1 MQAKRSSMLSGAGRD
16 MFSEISGELPDVLG
30 DFTPGSVCSDRAIWN
45 SVPQTVRERVIRDA
59 EETLARAFPLIT
71 ASDYREFTATGN
83 RSRFEELYF
92 ARRRML
98 NNLVL
103 GELVEG
109 RTRFLP
115 GIVDG
120 IFLIA
125 EESGWQ
131 LPAHNAYERSGARL
145 PLPDNS
151 QPVVDLFAAETAALL
166 ATVVALL
173 GDALD
178 GISPEITARVE
189 REIQIRILSPYL
201 GRHFWWMGRGEER
214 MNNWTA
220 WISQN
225 VLLTVFSLK
234 TDQPARRAVV
244 EKALGSLDAF
254 LKDYA
259 EDGACE
265 EGVLYYR
272 HAALCLHG
280 ALTILDGVAPGL
292 FGKLWQQPKIR
303 SMAEYI
309 AHMHVAG
316 RYYFNFADSSAVV
329 EPCSVREYLFG
340 QAVGSQVLAEFAAAD
355 RAASGSSHLPGE
367 WNLWYRV
374 QEVLIGPT
382 LPDAAPPHPASRRDM
397 FYPGIGL
404 FIARDEQFSLAVKGG
419 NNGEGHNHNDV
430 GSVTLYKN
438 GRPFL
443 IDVGVETY
451 TAKTFSARRYEI
463 WTMQSAF
470 HNLPTFA
477 GVMQS
482 AGDTFGARDV
492 EVGFDEE
499 RARIS
504 LDIAGAYPAEAELHS
519 YRRIVSLL
527 RGRHVE
533 IVDSYDG
540 GKPAVLSLMTCLAPT
555 VVPDRID
562 LADLGSIFVDGGGEI
577 EIDEIDVEDARL
589 RSAWPGKIYRLRVP
603 FAGRVLR
610 LRIV

>member
-1 MQAKRSSMLSGAGRD
+1 
-16 MFSEISGELPDVLG
+16 MFSEISDQLPDVLG
-30 DFTPGSVCSDRAIWN
+30 DFTPGAMGSDRPRWN
-45 SVPQTVRERVIRDA
+45 SVPQAVRELVVGEA
-59 EETLARAFPLIT
+59 EETLARSFPLIT
-71 ASDYREFTATGN
+71 ASDYREFTETGN
-83 RSRFEELYF
+83 RACFEELYF
-92 ARRRML
+92 TRRRML

-103 GELVEG
+103 GELIEG
-109 RTRFLP
+109 KARFLP
-115 GIVDG
+115 KIVDG

-166 ATVVALL
+166 ATIVALL
-173 GDALD
+173 RDELD

-189 REIQIRILSPYL
+189 REIEIRILSPYL

-234 TDQPARRAVV
+234 TSQPTRHAVV
-244 EKALGSLDAF
+244 KKALGSLDAF

-280 ALTILDGVAPGL
+280 ALTILDRVAPGL
-292 FGKLWQQPKIR
+292 FGRFWQQPKIR
-303 SMAEYI
+303 NMAEYI
-309 AHMHVAG
+309 AHMHVVD

-329 EPCSVREYLFG
+329 EPCSAREYLFG
-340 QAVGSQVLAEFAAAD
+340 RAVGSEMLAEFAASD
-355 RAASGSSHLPGE
+355 RAASDNPHLPGE

-374 QEVLIGPT
+374 QELLAGPT
-382 LPDAAPPHPASRRDM
+382 LPAAAPPHPASGRDI

-404 FIARDEQFSLAVKGG
+404 FIARDGQFSLAVKGG

-463 WTMQSAF
+463 WTMQSTF

-482 AGDTFGARDV
+482 AGEAFGARDV
-492 EVGFDEE
+492 EVGFDEGS
-499 RARIS
+499 ARIS
-504 LDIAGAYPAEAELHS
+504 LDISGAYPPEAQLHS
-519 YRRIVSLL
+519 YRRVVSLL

-533 IVDSYDG
+533 IVDTYDG

-555 VVPDRID
+555 AGPDRID
-562 LADLGSIFVDGGGEI
+562 LADLGSIFVEGAGEI
-577 EIDEIDVEDARL
+577 EIDEIVVDDARL
-589 RSAWPGKIYRLRVP
+589 RSAWPEKIYRLRVP
-603 FAGRVLR
+603 FAGRLLR

>member
-1 MQAKRSSMLSGAGRD
+1 
-16 MFSEISGELPDVLG
+16 MFSEISEELPDVLG
-30 DFTPGSVCSDRAIWN
+30 DFTPGAVGSDRPKWN
-45 SVPQTVRERVIRDA
+45 SVPQAVRELVIGEA
-59 EETLARAFPLIT
+59 EETLARAWPLIT

-92 ARRRML
+92 TRRRML

-109 RTRFLP
+109 GARFLP
-115 GIVDG
+115 KIVDG

-145 PLPDNS
+145 PLPDDS

-173 GDALD
+173 RDELD

-189 REIQIRILSPYL
+189 REIEIRILSPYL
-201 GRHFWWMGRGEER
+201 DRHFWWIGRGEER

-234 TDQPARRAVV
+234 TDQPTRHAVV
-244 EKALGSLDAF
+244 KKALGSLDAF

-280 ALTILDGVAPGL
+280 ALTILDTVAPGL
-292 FGKLWQQPKIR
+292 FGRFWQQPKIR
-303 SMAEYI
+303 NMAEYI
-309 AHMHVAG
+309 AYMHVAG

-329 EPCSVREYLFG
+329 EPCSAREYLFG
-340 QAVGSQVLAEFAAAD
+340 RAVGSEMLAEFAASD
-355 RAASGSSHLPGE
+355 RAASDNPHLPGE

-374 QEVLIGPT
+374 QELLVGPT
-382 LPDAAPPHPASRRDM
+382 LPAAPPHPASRRDI

-404 FIARDEQFSLAVKGG
+404 FIARDRQFSLAVKGG

-430 GSVTLYKN
+430 GSVSLYKN

-482 AGDTFGARDV
+482 AGEAFGARDV
-492 EVGFDEE
+492 EVGFDEGS
-499 RARIS
+499 ARIS
-504 LDIAGAYPAEAELHS
+504 LDISDAYPPEVQLHS
-519 YRRIVSLL
+519 YRRVVSLL

-533 IVDSYDG
+533 IVDTYDG

-555 VVPDRID
+555 VGPDRIY
-562 LADLGSIFVDGGGEI
+562 LADLGSIFVEGAGEI
-577 EIDEIDVEDARL
+577 EIDEIGVDDARL
-589 RSAWPGKIYRLRVP
+589 RSAWPEKIYRLRLP
-603 FAGRVLR
+603 FAGRLLK

>member
-1 MQAKRSSMLSGAGRD
+1 
-16 MFSEISGELPDVLG
+16 MFSEISGELPDSLG
-30 DFTPGSVCSDRAIWN
+30 DFTPGAIAADRAIWN
-45 SVPQTVRERVIRDA
+45 AVPQTMRDAVLRDA
-59 EETLARAFPLIT
+59 ETTLARSWPLIT
-71 ASDYREFTATGN
+71 ASDYREYTETGN

-92 ARRRML
+92 TRRRML
-98 NNLVL
+98 NDLVL

-109 RTRFLP
+109 GGRFLP

-120 IFLIA
+120 IFLIT

-131 LPAHNAYERSGARL
+131 LPAHNAYERGGPRL

-151 QPVVDLFAAETAALL
+151 QPVVDLFAAETGALL
-166 ATVVALL
+166 ATVIALL
-173 GDALD
+173 GDELD
-178 GISPEITARVE
+178 GISPEIAARVK
-189 REIQIRILSPYL
+189 REIEIRILTPYL
-201 GRHFWWMGRGEER
+201 GRHFWWMGRGGER

-225 VLLTVFSLK
+225 VLLTAFSLK
-234 TDQPARRAVV
+234 TDQPTRRAVV

-280 ALTILDGVAPGL
+280 ALTVLDSAAPGL
-292 FGKLWQQPKIR
+292 FGKIWRQPKIR
-303 SMAEYI
+303 NMAEYI
-309 AHMHVAG
+309 ANMHVAG

-329 EPCSVREYLFG
+329 EPCSAREYLFG
-340 QAVGSQVLAEFAAAD
+340 KAVGSEMLADFAAAD
-355 RAASGSSHLPGE
+355 RATADNSHLPGE

-374 QEVLIGPT
+374 QELLVGT
-382 LPDAAPPHPASRRDM
+382 LPAAEPRPEPPRDI

-404 FIARDEQFSLAVKGG
+404 FVARDGAFSLAVKGG

-451 TAKTFSARRYEI
+451 TAKTFSPRRYEI
-463 WTMQSAF
+463 WTMQSAY
-470 HNLPTFA
+470 HNLPTFE

-482 AGDTFGARDV
+482 AGEAFGARDV
-492 EVGFDEE
+492 EVEFGDD

-504 LDIAGAYPAEAELHS
+504 LGISGAYPPEADLRS
-519 YRRIVSLL
+519 YRRTVSLM

-533 IVDSYDG
+533 IVDAHDG
-540 GKPAVLSLMTCLAPT
+540 DKPAVLSLMTCLAPT
-555 VVPDRID
+555 VTPEKID
-562 LADLGSIFVDGGGEI
+562 LADLGSIFVEGAGTIEVDEI
-577 EIDEIDVEDARL
+577 ELDDLRL
-589 RSAWPGKIYRLRVP
+589 RSAWPEKLFRLRLP
-603 FAGRVLR
+603 FAGKRLT

>member
-1 MQAKRSSMLSGAGRD
+1 
-16 MFSEISGELPDVLG
+16 MFSEISDQLPDVLG
-30 DFTPGSVCSDRAIWN
+30 DFTPGAMGSDRPRWN
-45 SVPQTVRERVIRDA
+45 SVPQAVRELVVGEA
-59 EETLARAFPLIT
+59 EETLARSFPLIT
-71 ASDYREFTATGN
+71 ASDYREFTETGN
-83 RSRFEELYF
+83 RACFEELYF
-92 ARRRML
+92 TRRRML

-103 GELVEG
+103 GELIEG
-109 RTRFLP
+109 KARFLP
-115 GIVDG
+115 KIVDG

-166 ATVVALL
+166 ATIVALL
-173 GDALD
+173 RDELD

-189 REIQIRILSPYL
+189 REIEIRILSPYL

-234 TDQPARRAVV
+234 TSQPTRHAVV
-244 EKALGSLDAF
+244 KKALGSLDAF

-280 ALTILDGVAPGL
+280 ALTILDRVAPGL
-292 FGKLWQQPKIR
+292 FGRFWQQPKIR
-303 SMAEYI
+303 NMAEYI
-309 AHMHVAG
+309 AHMHVVG

-329 EPCSVREYLFG
+329 EPCSAREYLFG
-340 QAVGSQVLAEFAAAD
+340 RAVGSEMLAEFAASD
-355 RAASGSSHLPGE
+355 RAASDNPHLPGE

-374 QEVLIGPT
+374 QELLAGPT
-382 LPDAAPPHPASRRDM
+382 LPAAAPPHPASGRDI

-404 FIARDEQFSLAVKGG
+404 FIARDGQFSLAVKGG

-463 WTMQSAF
+463 WTMQSTF

-482 AGDTFGARDV
+482 AGEAFGARDV
-492 EVGFDEE
+492 EVGFDEGS
-499 RARIS
+499 ARIS
-504 LDIAGAYPAEAELHS
+504 LDISGAYPPEAQLHS
-519 YRRIVSLL
+519 YRRVVSLL
-527 RGRHVE
+527 RGRHIE
-533 IVDSYDG
+533 IVDTYDG

-555 VVPDRID
+555 AGPDRID
-562 LADLGSIFVDGGGEI
+562 LADLGSIFVEGAGEI
-577 EIDEIDVEDARL
+577 EIDEFVVDDARL
-589 RSAWPGKIYRLRVP
+589 RSAWPEKIYRLRVP
-603 FAGRVLR
+603 FAGRLLR

>member
-1 MQAKRSSMLSGAGRD
+1 
-16 MFSEISGELPDVLG
+16 MFSEISGALPHVLG
-30 DFTPGSVCSDRAIWN
+30 DFTPEAVYSDRERWN
-45 SVPQTVRERVIRDA
+45 ALPQAVRDVVVHDA
-59 EETLARAFPLIT
+59 EATLARTWPLIT
-71 ASDYREFTATGN
+71 ASDYREYTTTGN
-83 RSRFEELYF
+83 RSRFEALYF
-92 ARRRML
+92 TRRRML
-98 NNLVL
+98 NDLVL

-109 RTRFLP
+109 SGRFLP

-131 LPAHNAYERSGARL
+131 LPAHNAYGRGGPRL
-145 PLPDNS
+145 PLPDSS

-166 ATVVALL
+166 ATIVALL

-178 GISPEITARVE
+178 SISPEIAARVK
-189 REIQIRILSPYL
+189 REIEARILTPYL
-201 GRHFWWMGRGEER
+201 GRHFWWMGNGAER

-220 WISQN
+220 WITQN
-225 VLLTVFSLK
+225 VLLTAFSLK
-234 TDQPARRAVV
+234 TDQPARRAVT

-265 EGVLYYR
+265 EGVVYYR

-280 ALTILDGVAPGL
+280 ALTVLDSVAPSL
-292 FGKLWQQPKIR
+292 FDRIWRQPKIR
-303 SMAEYI
+303 NMAEYI

-316 RYYFNFADSSAVV
+316 RHYINFADSSAVV
-329 EPCSVREYLFG
+329 EPCSAREYLFG
-340 QAVGSQVLAEFAAAD
+340 KAVGSEMLAAFAAAD
-355 RAASGSSHLPGE
+355 RAAAESPHLPAE

-374 QEVLIGPT
+374 QELLTGPAIPKT
-382 LPDAAPPHPASRRDM
+382 EPNPVSGRDI

-404 FIARDEQFSLAVKGG
+404 FVARDGQFSLAVKGG

-451 TAKTFSARRYEI
+451 TAKTFSPRRYEI
-463 WTMQSAF
+463 WTMQSAY
-470 HNLPTFA
+470 HNLPTFS

-482 AGDTFGARDV
+482 AGDAFGASDV
-492 EVGFDEE
+492 EVEFGEA

-504 LDIAGAYPAEAELHS
+504 LEISGAYPEEAQLRS
-519 YRRIVSLL
+519 YRRTVSLL

-533 IVDSYDG
+533 IVDAHDG
-540 GKPAVLSLMTCLAPT
+540 DQPAVLSLMACVTPVIT
-555 VVPDRID
+555 ENRID
-562 LADLGSIFVDGGGEI
+562 LADLGSIFVDGAGEI
-577 EIDEIDVEDARL
+577 EVDEIEVNDARL
-589 RSAWPGKIYRLRVP
+589 RSAWPEKLYRLRLP
-603 FAGRVLR
+603 FAGKCLR
-610 LRIV
+610 LQIN

>member
-1 MQAKRSSMLSGAGRD
+1 
-16 MFSEISGELPDVLG
+16 MFSEISKELPDVLG
-30 DFTPGSVCSDRAIWN
+30 DFTPGAVGSDRPKWN
-45 SVPQTVRERVIRDA
+45 SVPQAVRELVIGEA
-59 EETLARAFPLIT
+59 EETLARAWPLIT

-92 ARRRML
+92 TRRRML

-109 RTRFLP
+109 GARFLP
-115 GIVDG
+115 KIVDG

-145 PLPDNS
+145 PLPDDS

-173 GDALD
+173 RDELD

-189 REIQIRILSPYL
+189 REIEIRILSPYL
-201 GRHFWWMGRGEER
+201 DRHFWWMGRGEER

-234 TDQPARRAVV
+234 TDQPMRHAVV
-244 EKALGSLDAF
+244 KKALGSLDAF

-280 ALTILDGVAPGL
+280 ALTILDTVAPGL
-292 FGKLWQQPKIR
+292 FGRFWQQPKIR
-303 SMAEYI
+303 NMAEYI
-309 AHMHVAG
+309 AYMHVAG

-329 EPCSVREYLFG
+329 EPCSAREYLFG
-340 QAVGSQVLAEFAAAD
+340 RAVGSEMLAEFAASD
-355 RAASGSSHLPGE
+355 RAASDNPHLPGE

-374 QEVLIGPT
+374 QELLVGPT
-382 LPDAAPPHPASRRDM
+382 LPAPPHPASRRDI

-404 FIARDEQFSLAVKGG
+404 FIARDRQFSLAVKGG
-419 NNGEGHNHNDV
+419 NNGEDHNHNDV
-430 GSVTLYKN
+430 GSVSLYKN

-482 AGDTFGARDV
+482 AGEAFGARDV
-492 EVGFDEE
+492 EVGFDEGS
-499 RARIS
+499 ARIS
-504 LDIAGAYPAEAELHS
+504 LDISNAYPPEVQLHS
-519 YRRIVSLL
+519 YRRVVSLL

-533 IVDSYDG
+533 IVDTYDG

-555 VVPDRID
+555 VGPDRID
-562 LADLGSIFVDGGGEI
+562 LADLGSIFVEGAGEI
-577 EIDEIDVEDARL
+577 EIDEIGVDDARL
-589 RSAWPGKIYRLRVP
+589 RSAWPEKIYRLRLP
-603 FAGRVLR
+603 FADRLLK

>member
-1 MQAKRSSMLSGAGRD
+1 

-30 DFTPGSVCSDRAIWN
+30 DFTPGAVCADRARW
-45 SVPQTVRERVIRDA
+45 SAVPQAVRELVIHEA
-59 EETLARAFPLIT
+59 EETLARAWPLIA
-71 ASDYREFTATGN
+71 ASDYREYTETGN
-83 RSRFEELYF
+83 RARFEELYF
-92 ARRRML
+92 TRRRML

-109 RTRFLP
+109 GARFLP
-115 GIVDG
+115 KIVDG
-120 IFLIA
+120 IFLIV

-173 GDALD
+173 RDELD

-189 REIQIRILSPYL
+189 REIEIRILSPYL

-234 TDQPARRAVV
+234 TDQPTRHAVAK
-244 EKALGSLDAF
+244 KALGSLDAF

-292 FGKLWQQPKIR
+292 FGRFWQQPKIR
-303 SMAEYI
+303 NMAEYI
-309 AHMHVAG
+309 AYMHVAG

-329 EPCSVREYLFG
+329 EPCSAREYLFG
-340 QAVGSQVLAEFAAAD
+340 QAVGSEMLAEFAAAD
-355 RAASGSSHLPGE
+355 RATSGKPHLPGE

-374 QEVLIGPT
+374 QELLAGPT
-382 LPDAAPPHPASRRDM
+382 LPAAAPPHPASQRDI

-404 FIARDEQFSLAVKGG
+404 FIARDGQFSLAVKGS

-463 WTMQSAF
+463 WTMQSTF

-482 AGDTFGARDV
+482 AGEAFGARDV
-492 EVGFDEE
+492 EVGFDEGS
-499 RARIS
+499 ARIS
-504 LDIAGAYPAEAELHS
+504 LDISGAYPPEAQLHS
-519 YRRIVSLL
+519 YRRVVSLL

-533 IVDSYDG
+533 IVDTYDG

-555 VVPDRID
+555 VSPDRID
-562 LADLGSIFVDGGGEI
+562 LADLGSIFVDGAGEI
-577 EIDEIDVEDARL
+577 EIDEIVVDDARL
-589 RSAWPGKIYRLRVP
+589 RSAWPEKIYRLRVP
-603 FAGRVLR
+603 FAGRLLR
-610 LRIV
+610 LQIV

>member
-1 MQAKRSSMLSGAGRD
+1 
-16 MFSEISGELPDVLG
+16 MFSEISKELPDVLG
-30 DFTPGSVCSDRAIWN
+30 DFTPGAVGSDRPKWN
-45 SVPQTVRERVIRDA
+45 SVPQAVRELVIGEA
-59 EETLARAFPLIT
+59 EETLARAWPLIT

-92 ARRRML
+92 TRRRML

-109 RTRFLP
+109 GARFLP
-115 GIVDG
+115 KIVDG

-145 PLPDNS
+145 PLPDDS

-173 GDALD
+173 RDELD

-189 REIQIRILSPYL
+189 REIEIRILSPYL
-201 GRHFWWMGRGEER
+201 DRHFWWMGRGEER

-234 TDQPARRAVV
+234 TSQPTRHAVV
-244 EKALGSLDAF
+244 KKALGSLDAF

-280 ALTILDGVAPGL
+280 ALTILDTVAPGL
-292 FGKLWQQPKIR
+292 FGRFWQQPKIR
-303 SMAEYI
+303 NMAEYI
-309 AHMHVAG
+309 AYMHVAG

-329 EPCSVREYLFG
+329 EPCSAREYLFG
-340 QAVGSQVLAEFAAAD
+340 RAVGSEMLAEFAASD
-355 RAASGSSHLPGE
+355 RAASDNPHLPGE

-374 QEVLIGPT
+374 QELLVGPT
-382 LPDAAPPHPASRRDM
+382 LPAAPPHPASRRDI

-404 FIARDEQFSLAVKGG
+404 FIARDGQFSLAVKGG

-430 GSVTLYKN
+430 GSVSLYKN

-482 AGDTFGARDV
+482 AGEAFGARDV
-492 EVGFDEE
+492 EVGFDEGS
-499 RARIS
+499 ARIS
-504 LDIAGAYPAEAELHS
+504 LDISDAYPPEVQLHS
-519 YRRIVSLL
+519 YRRVVSLL

-533 IVDSYDG
+533 IVDTYDG

-555 VVPDRID
+555 VGPDRID
-562 LADLGSIFVDGGGEI
+562 LADLGSIFVEGAGEI
-577 EIDEIDVEDARL
+577 EIDEIGVDDARL
-589 RSAWPGKIYRLRVP
+589 RSAWPEKIYRLRLP
-603 FAGRVLR
+603 FADRLLK

>member
-1 MQAKRSSMLSGAGRD
+1 
-16 MFSEISGELPDVLG
+16 MFSPISGELPDVLG
-30 DFTPGSVCSDRAIWN
+30 DFTPGAICSDRARWN
-45 SVPQTVRERVIRDA
+45 SVPQATRELVVREA
-59 EETLARAFPLIT
+59 EETLARAWPVIT

-92 ARRRML
+92 TRRRML

-103 GELVEG
+103 GELTQG
-109 RTRFLP
+109 AARFLP
-115 GIVDG
+115 KIVDG

-145 PLPDNS
+145 PLPDSS

-166 ATVVALL
+166 ATAVALL
-173 GDALD
+173 GDELD
-178 GISPEITARVE
+178 GISPEIAARVE
-189 REIQIRILSPYL
+189 REIEARILAPYL
-201 GRHFWWMGRGEER
+201 GRHFWWMGRGDEQ

-220 WISQN
+220 WITQN

-234 TDQPARRAVV
+234 TDQATRHAVV
-244 EKALGSLDAF
+244 RKALGSLDAF

-259 EDGACE
+259 ADGACE
-265 EGVLYYR
+265 EGVVYYR

-280 ALTILDGVAPGL
+280 ALNILDSVAPGL
-292 FGKLWQQPKIR
+292 FARFWQQPKIR
-303 SMAEYI
+303 NMAEYI
-309 AHMHVAG
+309 ANMHVAG

-329 EPCSVREYLFG
+329 EPCSARERLFG
-340 QAVGSQVLAEFAAAD
+340 QAVGSPMLSEFAAAD
-355 RAASGSSHLPGE
+355 RAAADKPHLPGE

-374 QEVLIGPT
+374 QELLVGHTIP
-382 LPDAAPPHPASRRDM
+382 AAELEPASARDI

-404 FIARDEQFSLAVKGG
+404 FIARDEQFALAVKGG

-438 GRPFL
+438 GRPLL

-482 AGDTFGARDV
+482 AGEAFGARDV
-492 EVGFDEE
+492 EVGFDEVS
-499 RARIS
+499 ARIS
-504 LDIAGAYPAEAELHS
+504 LDISGAYPAEAQLHS
-519 YRRIVSLL
+519 YHRFVSLL

-533 IVDSYDG
+533 IVDTYDG
-540 GKPAVLSLMTCLAPT
+540 GRAAVLSLMTCLAPT
-555 VVPDRID
+555 VISDRID
-562 LADLGSIFVDGGGEI
+562 LADLGSIFADGTGPI
-577 EIDEIDVEDARL
+577 EIDEIEVDDIRL
-589 RSAWPGKIYRLRVP
+589 RSAWPEKIYRLRLP
-603 FAGRVLR
+603 FAGRLLR